1 MYAGHEVPL
10 RNEVLPE
17 LTPYK
22 PLDSSRLLL
31 FGNGSFDATDFL
43 ADDLC
48 MAYRMPQLLRN
59 GYVPVDG
66 EFPKITDSAGEV
78 LKLAKLWDS
87 RGLLFLSDEDV
98 PLFSQTRVFN
108 NFKNLQVDR
117 QIGDRRGMNLQEGKL
132 EGPSRHLPAGS
143 DLVDLHLDPV
153 KESYRVF
160 ATDRRDFYHQFW
172 VTPEKARENAV
183 GPRVRLQDL
192 RGLEEY
198 DRFTKGQTFRKS
210 PATSRETVGDRL
222 HDDHGVFF
230 FKPRPVLT
238 EDVHVCFRSLFQGD
252 HIGVEVATS
261 AHEHLLQAGGLL
273 AEHERLLANV
283 PFHGG
288 KVCQGLVIDDY
299 FCMFCEKR
307 GPLQNPSE
315 AFLRFQRSQAVY
327 EKHKILGS
335 PHKDVL

>member
-1 MYAGHEVPL
+1 M
-10 RNEVLPE
+10 
-17 LTPYK
+17 
-22 PLDSSRLLL
+22 
-31 FGNGSFDATDFL
+31 
-43 ADDLC
+43 
-48 MAYRMPQLLRN
+48 
-59 GYVPVDG
+59 
-66 EFPKITDSAGEV
+66 
-78 LKLAKLWDS
+78 
-87 RGLLFLSDEDV
+87 
-98 PLFSQTRVFN
+98 
-108 NFKNLQVDR
+108 
-117 QIGDRRGMNLQEGKL
+117 

-238 EDVHVCFRSLFQGD
+238 EDVHVCFLFFRVTTLGWKWQPLPMSIFCRPVDCWSRVGD
-252 HIGVEVATS
+252 
-261 AHEHLLQAGGLL
+261 Q
-273 AEHERLLANV
+273 
-283 PFHGG
+283 
-288 KVCQGLVIDDY
+288 
-299 FCMFCEKR
+299 
-307 GPLQNPSE
+307 
-315 AFLRFQRSQAVY
+315 
-327 EKHKILGS
+327 
-335 PHKDVL
+335 